1 MAVRVGINGFGRIGR
16 LVVRVAKKMGMDDVN
31 FVAANDITDAET
43 LAHLFKYDS
52 ALGKYEGQVG
62 LEGED
67 LVVDG
72 DHIKLLSIAEPT
84 QLPWKDLGVDVV
96 LECTGR
102 LTTRDKAAVHIA
114 QGARVVAVSAPA
126 NGADCTFVPGVNH
139 GDYKKGEHQVIS
151 IGSCT
156 TNSLA
161 PALKVL
167 NENFGVEHGLMTT
180 FHAYTNDQRVLD
192 SPHKDLR
199 RARAAAVSLIPTT
212 TGAARAV
219 GLVMPELKGKLDGLA
234 VRAPVPVGSIT
245 DLTCR
250 VSKPTDR
257 DAVNEAFRKAAEG
270 PLSGILEYC
279 TEPIVSCDIVGN
291 PHSSILDSLLT
302 TVMDGTMVKT
312 FCWYDNE
319 WGFSNRLAE
328 VMREL

>member
-31 FVAANDITDAET
+31 FVAANDITDGKT

-52 ALGKYEGQVG
+52 ALGKWEGDVR

-72 DHIKLLSIAEPT
+72 DHIRLLNVMEPT
-84 QLPWKDLGVDVV
+84 QLPWGDLGVDVV

-102 LTTRDKAAVHIA
+102 LTSRDKAAVHLD

-126 NGADCTFVPGVNH
+126 KGADCTFVPGVNQA
-139 GDYKKGEHQVIS
+139 DYRKGEHKVIS

-180 FHAYTNDQRVLD
+180 FHAYTNDQRVID

-212 TGAARAV
+212 TGAARAI
-219 GLVMPELKGKLDGLA
+219 GLVMPELEGKLDGVA
-234 VRAPVPVGSIT
+234 IRAPVPVGSVT

-250 VSKPTDR
+250 VSKSTDK
-257 DAVNEAFRKAAEG
+257 DGVNEAFRKAAGG
-270 PLSGILEYC
+270 PMAGILEYC
-279 TEPIVSCDIVGN
+279 TDPIVSCDIVGN
-291 PHSSILDSLLT
+291 PHSSIFDSLLT
-302 TVMDGTMVKT
+302 TVMAGNMIKI

>member
-31 FVAANDITDAET
+31 FVAANDITDAPT

-52 ALGKYEGQVG
+52 ALGRYEGQVG

-67 LVVDG
+67 LIVDG
-72 DHIKLLSIAEPT
+72 DHIKLLAVSDPT
-84 QLPWKDLGVDVV
+84 QLPWGDLGVDVV

-102 LTTRDKAAVHIA
+102 LTSRDKAAVHLDR
-114 QGARVVAVSAPA
+114 GARVVAVSAPA
-126 NGADCTFVPGVNH
+126 KGADCTFVPGVNQ
-139 GDYKKGEHQVIS
+139 GDYKKGEHKVIS

-167 NENFGVEHGLMTT
+167 SESFGVEHGLMTT

-212 TGAARAV
+212 TGAARAI
-219 GLVMPELKGKLDGLA
+219 GLVMPELEGKLDGVA
-234 VRAPVPVGSIT
+234 VRAPVPVGSLT

-250 VSKPTDR
+250 VSKATDR
-257 DAVNEAFRKAAEG
+257 DSVNEAFRKAAEG
-270 PLSGILEYC
+270 PLDGILEYC
-279 TEPIVSCDIVGN
+279 TDPIVSCDIVGN
-291 PHSSILDSLLT
+291 PHSSIFDSGLT
-302 TVMDGTMVKT
+302 TVMSGNMVKI

-328 VMREL
+328 VMRVL